1 MRVPVIRL
9 TFFGVISKFLR
20 YTEEESA
27 GVCHWTVPKAFVFTV
42 KGKI

>member
-27 GVCHWTVPKAFVFTV
+27 GVCYWTVPKAFVFTV
-42 KGKI
+42 KGTI